1 MNERI
6 WSVRVFNCAS
16 ISGTVSGIGSGT
28 SAGSMPDA
36 APAGLRSAGVA
47 GGGAAGAVV
56 AGAVVAGAALG
67 AAGAALVMV
76 GAAIVCGSFE
86 NAGKVKS
93 NRFALAPGVNVTL
106 AYISAGSGSLPIAA
120 CIVAPLRTSE

>member
-47 GGGAAGAVV
+47 GGAGGGAAAGA
-56 AGAVVAGAALG
+56 GGG
-67 AAGAALVMV
+67 AAGAAAALVIV
-76 GAAIVCGSFE
+76 GAAIACGSFE

-93 NRFALAPGVNVTL
+93 NRFGLPAGAKVTL
-106 AYISAGSGSLPIAA
+106 AYIS
-120 CIVAPLRTSE
+120 

>member
-47 GGGAAGAVV
+47 GGGAAS
-56 AGAVVAGAALG
+56 AALG
-67 AAGAALVMV
+67 AAAGAALVMV

-93 NRFALAPGVNVTL
+93 NRFGLPPGVNVTL
-106 AYISAGSGSLPIAA
+106 AYISAGSGGLRIVA
-120 CIVAPLRTSE
+120 CFVAPLLTSK

>member
-47 GGGAAGAVV
+47 GGGAESG
-56 AGAVVAGAALG
+56 GLG
-67 AAGAALVMV
+67 AGGAGRGRRRRV
-76 GAAIVCGSFE
+76 GHGRRGNRVRFLRERRESEIEPVRFGSRR
-86 NAGKVKS
+86 KRDV
-93 NRFALAPGVNVTL
+93 GVHL
-106 AYISAGSGSLPIAA
+106 
-120 CIVAPLRTSE
+120 